1 MKLRPLGNRVIVKP
15 ASKEEMT
22 KSGILLPDTASKE
35 RPEQGDVMEVGPGLL
50 LENGTRQAMSVK
62 AGDRIMFKK
71 YSPDEIK
78 LDDVEYLVLAET
90 DIMAVIE
97 N

>member
-15 ASKEEMT
+15 MSKEEVT
-22 KSGILLPDTASKE
+22 KSGIILPDTVNKE
-35 RPEQGDVMEVGPGLL
+35 RPEQGDVVEVGPGLL

-62 AGDRIMFKK
+62 AGDRVMFKK

-78 LDDVEYLVLAET
+78 LDEEEYLVLAET

-97 N
+97 K